1 MNLDFN
7 NLWLVDES
15 QESFENLLNAVS
27 NGDTKKVDKILD
39 NVEKGFMIDERDT
52 DGQTLLHLAVM
63 KNPAAKIGK
72 HQLLQRRSN
81 VKNVAAM
88 AKIFLKNKKNIDAQ
102 IKAIPSAERCNMI
115 KMLIE
120 NGANVN
126 SKDKNGLTP
135 LHIAVKDNEIDL
147 AKILLHHGADIEA
160 KSKYAHTPL
169 TLAVEADLIDMTI
182 VLIEN
187 GANVNTDSRDR
198 TPIFRA
204 VELNLVAMTKLLI
217 QNGADVDVLN
227 HWGHPPLIG
236 ALFNHKDPKYTHKK
250 EIFQILVENSTIIN
264 SKTPQR
270 DLLLRLV
277 IELQAIES
285 LKILVANGLSIAT
298 KIIAYDLTLLEYA
311 LRECPTDDFGMIHPF
326 IKPFMFYVHAL
337 MLSSNP

>member
-1 MNLDFN
+1 MDLDLN
-7 NLWLVDES
+7 NLWLGNES
-15 QESFENLLNAVS
+15 QEIFENIYEALS
-27 NGDTKKVDKILD
+27 NGDTKKVKKILE

-147 AKILLHHGADIEA
+147 AKILLDYGANIET

-169 TLAVEADLIDMTI
+169 ILAVEADLIDMAI

-187 GANVNTDSRDR
+187 GANVNAGSRNR

-204 VELNLVAMTKLLI
+204 VDLNLVAMTKLLI
-217 QNGADVDVLN
+217 QNGADVDVPN
-227 HWGHPPLIG
+227 HWGYPPLIG
-236 ALFNHKDPKYTHKK
+236 ALLTHNNPEYTHKK
-250 EIFQILVENSTIIN
+250 TNISII
-264 SKTPQR
+264 SKKQYNNQ
-270 DLLLRLV
+270 LQYASKRLF
-277 IELQAIES
+277 AS
-285 LKILVANGLSIAT
+285 LGCCIGSNG
-298 KIIAYDLTLLEYA
+298 KLE
-311 LRECPTDDFGMIHPF
+311 DFSC
-326 IKPFMFYVHAL
+326 KWTVH
-337 MLSSNP
+337 